1 MDIVAQLVEAR
12 SQVRS
17 EIARRV
23 LEFIAAH
30 TSRGIDLFSMFV
42 FCLCQE
48 SDVANQWFTYAD
60 QGRGFELGFD
70 LGPLNGLSTRTS
82 RNENS

>member
-17 EIARRV
+17 EIARV

-48 SDVANQWFTYAD
+48 SDVANQWFTYAT
-60 QGRGFELGFD
+60 RGVA
-70 LGPLNGLSTRTS
+70 S
-82 RNENS
+82 NSALI